1 MYSVCSVEIN
11 STHKSQFPRFNIP
24 TADITALSKMY
35 VVVFPYFFSTTNPEH
50 ILSFGVR
57 NIVTH

>member
-11 STHKSQFPRFNIP
+11 STHKSQRFNIP

-35 VVVFPYFFSTTNPEH
+35 VVVFPYFFPPQTLNT
-50 ILSFGVR
+50 F
-57 NIVTH
+57 

>member
-35 VVVFPYFFSTTNPEH
+35 VVVFPYFFPPQTLNT
-50 ILSFGVR
+50 F
-57 NIVTH
+57 

>member
-11 STHKSQFPRFNIP
+11 STYKSQFPRFNIP

-35 VVVFPYFFSTTNPEH
+35 VVVFPYFFFHHKP
-50 ILSFGVR
+50 
-57 NIVTH
+57 